1 MINNAHEAYKNLL
14 DKAEDIGYRSPM
26 SNNLY
31 MVLAFFS
38 FHVGNKDLIQHDEM
52 KKIIDEFYD
61 NKLIRRY
68 LGLMNLNKPGVFK
81 VFERGIH
88 KRAAWI
94 EKRRDVYPKNW
105 DFDFS
110 TQHVDGLYYRFT
122 ICPIAKLFQENYFA
136 GYTPLFCAMDYKNFA
151 LMRENLHRDHI
162 IAKGHGE
169 CDFWIVP
176 DSITDPK

>member
-94 EKRRDVYPKNW
+94 EKEETSTRRIGILISALNMLTACIIGSLFVRLLSSFRKIILPDIRHYFVQW
-105 DFDFS
+105 
-110 TQHVDGLYYRFT
+110 T
-122 ICPIAKLFQENYFA
+122 IRIS
-136 GYTPLFCAMDYKNFA
+136 
-151 LMRENLHRDHI
+151 H
-162 IAKGHGE
+162 
-169 CDFWIVP
+169 
-176 DSITDPK
+176 